1 MIILDTDHLSA
12 LEYRAAPSAF
22 ALQARME
29 SLSPDEI
36 ATTAISVEEQMR
48 GWLGLIRRYP
58 GVHRQVPS
66 YERLIRLFDF
76 FAQWQILPF
85 DQAAADQFTT
95 LHYGGKEFV
104 SARWILKSP
113 RLSWCVGVRCCRGI
127 AEILTKSPVS
137 TWKIRYNRNSTINL
151 IALTARSIGASVITL
166 NRKDFEDIRQYR
178 RFRLLCWQ

>member
-22 ALQARME
+22 ALQARLE

-58 GVHRQVPS
+58 DVHRQVPS

-85 DQAAADQFTT
+85 DQAAADQFTRLRRQGIRIGTMDLKIAAIVAVRGGT
-95 LHYGGKEFV
+95 LLSRNSRDFDQVPGVHAEDLV
-104 SARWILKSP
+104 TIVI
-113 RLSWCVGVRCCRGI
+113 RLSI
-127 AEILTKSPVS
+127 
-137 TWKIRYNRNSTINL
+137 
-151 IALTARSIGASVITL
+151 
-166 NRKDFEDIRQYR
+166 
-178 RFRLLCWQ
+178 

>member
-12 LEYRAAPSAF
+12 LQYRAAPSAF
-22 ALQARME
+22 ALQARLE

-58 GVHRQVPS
+58 DVHRQVPS

-76 FAQWQILPF
+76 FAQWQILSF

-95 LHYGGKEFV
+95 LRRQGIRIGTMDLKIAAIVAVRGGT
-104 SARWILKSP
+104 L
-113 RLSWCVGVRCCRGI
+113 LSGNSRDFDQVPGVHV
-127 AEILTKSPVS
+127 ENWLQS
-137 TWKIRYNRNSTINL
+137 
-151 IALTARSIGASVITL
+151 
-166 NRKDFEDIRQYR
+166 
-178 RFRLLCWQ
+178 

>member
-22 ALQARME
+22 ALQAHLE

-58 GVHRQVPS
+58 DVHRQVPS

-76 FAQWQILPF
+76 FAQWQILSF

-95 LHYGGKEFV
+95 LRRQGIRIGTMDLKIAAIVAVRGGTLLSRNSRDFDQVPGVHAEDLV
-104 SARWILKSP
+104 TIVI
-113 RLSWCVGVRCCRGI
+113 RLSI
-127 AEILTKSPVS
+127 
-137 TWKIRYNRNSTINL
+137 
-151 IALTARSIGASVITL
+151 
-166 NRKDFEDIRQYR
+166 
-178 RFRLLCWQ
+178 

>member
-12 LEYRAAPSAF
+12 LQYRAAPSAF
-22 ALQARME
+22 ALQARLE

-58 GVHRQVPS
+58 DVHHQVPS

-85 DQAAADQFTT
+85 DQAAADQFTRLRRQGIRIGTMDLKIAAIVAVRGGT
-95 LHYGGKEFV
+95 L
-104 SARWILKSP
+104 
-113 RLSWCVGVRCCRGI
+113 LSGNSRDFDQVPGVHV
-127 AEILTKSPVS
+127 ENWLQS
-137 TWKIRYNRNSTINL
+137 
-151 IALTARSIGASVITL
+151 
-166 NRKDFEDIRQYR
+166 
-178 RFRLLCWQ
+178 

>member
-22 ALQARME
+22 ALQARLE

-58 GVHRQVPS
+58 DVHRPVPS

-76 FAQWQILPF
+76 FAQWQILSF

-95 LHYGGKEFV
+95 LRRQGIRIGTMDLKIAAIVAMRGGTLLSRNSRDFDQVPGVHAEDLV
-104 SARWILKSP
+104 TIVI
-113 RLSWCVGVRCCRGI
+113 RLSI
-127 AEILTKSPVS
+127 
-137 TWKIRYNRNSTINL
+137 
-151 IALTARSIGASVITL
+151 
-166 NRKDFEDIRQYR
+166 
-178 RFRLLCWQ
+178 

>member
-22 ALQARME
+22 ALQARLE

-58 GVHRQVPS
+58 DVHRQVPS

-76 FAQWQILPF
+76 FAQWQILSF

-95 LHYGGKEFV
+95 LRRQGIRIGTMDLKIAAIVAVRGGTLLSRNSRDFDQVPGVHAEDLV
-104 SARWILKSP
+104 TIVI
-113 RLSWCVGVRCCRGI
+113 RLSI
-127 AEILTKSPVS
+127 
-137 TWKIRYNRNSTINL
+137 
-151 IALTARSIGASVITL
+151 
-166 NRKDFEDIRQYR
+166 
-178 RFRLLCWQ
+178 